1 MYASQADGSSPREA
15 GLGIFVPKKKVIWKK
30 EGEYA
35 LCFCSLV
42 LASFSRY
49 LFPLICNQI

>member
-1 MYASQADGSSPREA
+1 MDASQANGSSPREA
-15 GLGIFVPKKKVIWKK
+15 RLGIFMLKKKVIWKK

-35 LCFCSLV
+35 LCFCTLG
-42 LASFSRY
+42 LASLSRY